1 MSGKKIGLFT
11 GSFDP
16 VTLGHV
22 DLIARASQLFKQLY
36 VGIFY
41 NKDKEG
47 QFSID
52 QRRRMLEE
60 AVADLDNVTVITA
73 NNSLAVDIA
82 DKLEVTH
89 LVRGLRNGNDLTYEA
104 NLEFFNKHL
113 NDSIDTIYL
122 MSANQ
127 WQEVS
132 SSRIRELIYFK
143 ADISDFVP
151 ESVVRVVE
159 KQNEQT
165 RI

>member
-1 MSGKKIGLFT
+1 MSDKKIGLFT

-22 DLIARASQLFKQLY
+22 DLIARASQLFDQLY

-41 NKDKEG
+41 NKEKAG

-52 QRRRMLEE
+52 QRRNMLEE
-60 AVADLDNVTVITA
+60 AVADLDNVKVITA

-82 DKLEVTH
+82 AKLEVTH

-132 SSRIRELIYFK
+132 SSRIRELIFFK

-151 ESVVRVVE
+151 ESVVKEVE
-159 KQNEQT
+159 KKGEQT

>member
-1 MSGKKIGLFT
+1 MSDKKIGLFT

-82 DKLEVTH
+82 DKLGVTH

>member
-1 MSGKKIGLFT
+1 MSDKKIGLFT

-22 DLIARASQLFKQLY
+22 DLIARASQLFDQLY

-41 NKDKEG
+41 NKEKEG
-47 QFSID
+47 LFNID
-52 QRRRMLEE
+52 QRRHMLEK
-60 AVADLDNVTVITA
+60 AVADLENVTVITA
-73 NNSLAVDIA
+73 NHSLAVDVA
-82 DKLEVTH
+82 AKLNVTH

-113 NDSIDTIYL
+113 NASIDTIYL

-151 ESVVRVVE
+151 ESVVKEVE
-159 KQNEQT
+159 KKREQT